1 MITIKHPRYHDRIL
15 LIARYKIPCGHDVT
29 VEITD
34 GSYKGIYKVTND
46 VICSS
51 PIETMTTRYG
61 KAISMRAVPLDKLE
75 RIEDEQ

>member
-1 MITIKHPRYHDRIL
+1 MIIIKSPRYHDRTV

-29 VEITD
+29 VEITE

-61 KAISMRAVPLDKLE
+61 KSISMRAVDLDNLE
-75 RIEDEQ
+75 RLEDE